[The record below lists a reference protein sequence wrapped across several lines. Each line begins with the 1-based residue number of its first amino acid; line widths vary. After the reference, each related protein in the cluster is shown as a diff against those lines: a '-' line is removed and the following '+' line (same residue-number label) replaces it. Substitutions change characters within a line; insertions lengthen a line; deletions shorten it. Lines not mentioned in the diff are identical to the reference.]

1 MSYNENNDEVI
12 IDFEGHANRERK
24 KQSIETIEILDTF
37 TTHSLQKQISIIR
50 DTLSSIEVGTDCDK
64 NDADPLG
71 DGDQTPISSRIG
83 ADRAREIYSIGG
95 DIHQHFTNCAIT
107 MFGMSCAR
115 GDVEAICKVINAH
128 VTNKRKAT
136 ATENEDEEQRPWYC
150 CDDEKDNINKTKMAI
165 FLETRETSMRLSPL
179 LMIVSAGKNI
189 DVGGQSSPFINHKEV
204 AKLLLKSGANPRAK
218 DVLGKTVAH
227 YGAGAF
233 ATQMTLDVVDMCV
246 RAAYSS
252 HMFGKNVE
260 LHKLNTKK
268 MNGLVGVAGGYDPHS
283 DRRAVYLIEE
293 KKEVWVK
300 PDNIRLVNSSSSSSS
315 EDIEDY
321 CKPGK
326 MLLDVQDRMLSVS
339 LHEVLIN
346 DREDVVEF
354 LIKKHGTSI
363 HTEDMDGLSPMSMVT
378 KGAQMS
384 SRKVSK
390 IISDVARREGKKTR
404 EEKKNVSDHI
414 CAGCGKEDICET
426 GKQCTGCKM
435 RVYCRRECQ
444 VSHWQN
450 GHRDEC
456 KKLKLLS
463 SGVKV
468 PPPPPSGQSVS
479 TISFTS
485 GRSQNEDSYRK
496 PTGVRNDEKFV
507 VKVQGGTDF
516 MPIMVYDE
524 SRTCLFDIKPGK
536 PVSLPYLIFIS

>member
-1 MSYNENNDEVI
+1 MPSNDNDEVI
-12 IDFEGHANRERK
+12 IDFEGHANRERV
-24 KQSIETIEILDTF
+24 KQSIETNQILDTF
-37 TTHSLQKQISIIR
+37 TTHSLQKQKSIIR

-71 DGDQTPISSRIG
+71 DGDQTPISSQIG
-83 ADRAREIYSIGG
+83 ADCAREIYSIGG
-95 DIHQHFTNCAIT
+95 DIHQHFVDNAIT
-107 MFGMSCAR
+107 KFGMTCAR
-115 GDVEAICKVINAH
+115 GGVEAIRELMNHIARITV
-128 VTNKRKAT
+128 
-136 ATENEDEEQRPWYC
+136 TENDDDDDEEEEQRPWYC
-150 CDDEKDNINKTKMAI
+150 CDDEKDINKTNMAKL
-165 FLETRETSMRLSPL
+165 LETRETSMRLSPL

-189 DVGGQSSPFINHKEV
+189 DVSHSPFLNHKEV

-252 HMFGKNVE
+252 HMFGKHVE

-268 MNGLVGVAGGYDPHS
+268 MNGLIGVAGGFDPDS
-283 DRRAVYLIEE
+283 DRRAVYLIEK

-300 PDNIRLVNSSSSSSS
+300 PDNIRLVNSSIS
-315 EDIEDY
+315 EDIEG

-346 DREDVVEF
+346 DREDVAQF

-384 SRKVSK
+384 SRKVSR
-390 IISDVARREGKKTR
+390 IISDVARREGRKTR
-404 EEKKNVSDHI
+404 KEKKQVADHI
-414 CAGCGKEDICET
+414 CAGCGKEDIGET

-456 KKLKLLS
+456 KQLKLLS

-468 PPPPPSGQSVS
+468 PPSPLPSGQSVS
-479 TISFTS
+479 TISFKS
-485 GRSQNEDSYRK
+485 GRSKNEDAYRK
-496 PTGVRNDEKFV
+496 PTGVRTDEKFV
-507 VKVQGGTDF
+507 VKVQGGTDV

-524 SRTCLFDIKPGK
+524 SKTCLFDIKPGK
-536 PVSLPYLIFIS
+536 PVSLSYLILIR

>member
-1 MSYNENNDEVI
+1 MSSNENENENNDEVI
-12 IDFEGHANRERK
+12 IDFEGHANRERV

-37 TTHSLQKQISIIR
+37 TTHSLQNQKSIIR

-71 DGDQTPISSRIG
+71 DGDQTPISLRTG

-95 DIHQHFTNCAIT
+95 DIHQHFVDNAIT
-107 MFGMSCAR
+107 KFGMTCAR
-115 GDVEAICKVINAH
+115 GDVEAIRELISDIAKTMV
-128 VTNKRKAT
+128 
-136 ATENEDEEQRPWYC
+136 TENDEEEEQRPWYC
-150 CDDEKDNINKTKMAI
+150 CDDEKDINKTKMAKL
-165 FLETRETSMRLSPL
+165 LETRETSMRLSPL
-179 LMIVSAGKNI
+179 LMIASAGKNI
-189 DVGGQSSPFINHKEV
+189 NVGQSPFLNHKEV

-227 YGAGAF
+227 YGSGAF
-233 ATQMTLDVVDMCV
+233 ATQMTLNVVDMCV

-268 MNGLVGVAGGYDPHS
+268 MNGLIGVAGGYDPHS

-300 PDNIRLVNSSSSSSS
+300 PDNVRLVNSSIS
-315 EDIEDY
+315 EDIED

-346 DREDVVEF
+346 DREDVAEF

-404 EEKKNVSDHI
+404 EEKKQVADHI
-414 CAGCGKEDICET
+414 CAGCGKEDIGET

-485 GRSQNEDSYRK
+485 GRSQNEDSYSK
-496 PTGVRNDEKFV
+496 PTGVRTDEKFV
-507 VKVQGGTDF
+507 VKVQGGTDV

-536 PVSLPYLIFIS
+536 PVSLSYLIFIC